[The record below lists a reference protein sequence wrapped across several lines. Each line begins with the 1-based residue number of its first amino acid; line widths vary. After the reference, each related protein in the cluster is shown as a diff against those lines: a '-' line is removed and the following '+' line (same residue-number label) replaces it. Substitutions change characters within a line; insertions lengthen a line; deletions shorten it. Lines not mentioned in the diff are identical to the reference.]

1 MRLATLITHFNLKKK
16 ARVMVQAKTVQ
27 KVLMMYVI
35 CSRDNEI
42 VSNISVTKIERK
54 KKIVYK
60 LINEDTS
67 PLSNVSFGLN
77 SV

>member
-1 MRLATLITHFNLKKK
+1 
-16 ARVMVQAKTVQ
+16 MVQAKTVQ